1 MQQEPYGYTALRK
14 ANSVQVNV
22 QLAAAINALPSMPG
36 FSAPTLPTF
45 SNDLYGYVQA
55 INYIVRQFAPDIAF
69 GWQTNVWATGTADW
83 LLRANAAPREQG
95 AAIADF
101 INELGFTAATMR
113 QILSYL
119 INSNATASARMP

>member
-1 MQQEPYGYTALRK
+1 
-14 ANSVQVNV
+14 
-22 QLAAAINALPSMPG
+22 MPG